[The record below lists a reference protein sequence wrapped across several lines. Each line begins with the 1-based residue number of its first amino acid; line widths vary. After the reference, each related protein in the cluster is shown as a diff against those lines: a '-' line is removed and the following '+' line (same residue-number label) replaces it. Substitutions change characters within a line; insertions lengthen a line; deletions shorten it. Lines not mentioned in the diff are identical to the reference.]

1 MAKLVPATLRSGMQT
16 WWAAVVRPA
25 AAWSSACLYLV
36 ACGLLLAGALVIPMG
51 DRYAHPV
58 DLGLAAACAGLA
70 GLAWFG
76 GRPLGRYLPHV
87 VVVLGIVVI
96 TVAVAVSRAFGG
108 EIYPAFAYLWSIV
121 YVAYFLAR
129 RAVVFYVVLIAASFG
144 LALGIARAHSAIQA
158 WIVVVVSVVAV
169 AFVLHALVD
178 LLARQAERDPL
189 TGALNRNG
197 LDRQAS
203 ALRAACARRG
213 APVTL
218 VAIDI
223 DGFKHVNDRVG
234 HIAADR
240 MLTEL
245 TDHWRGR
252 LRGSDLLSRVG
263 GDEFVIILGDTAPSQ
278 AASVLDDLRA
288 GSPLPWSAGTTEV
301 VAREPMEIAAER
313 ADAALYQAKQE
324 LRSRSDR

>member
-1 MAKLVPATLRSGMQT
+1 MQT
-16 WWAAVVRPA
+16 WWVGVARPP

-36 ACGLLLAGALVIPMG
+36 ACALLLTGALIVPMG

-58 DLGLAAACAGLA
+58 DLGLAATCAGLA

-76 GRPLGRYLPHV
+76 GRRLGRYLPHL
-87 VVVLGIVVI
+87 VVVLGIVLT

-108 EIYPAFAYLWSIV
+108 EIYPAFSYLWSIV

-129 RAVVFYVVLIAASFG
+129 RAVVSYVVLIAASFA
-144 LALGIARAHSAIQA
+144 LALGIAQVASAFQA
-158 WIVVVVSVVAV
+158 WIVVVASVMVV
-169 AFVLHALVD
+169 AFVLHTLVD
-178 LLARQAERDPL
+178 LLARQAEHDPL

-197 LDRQAS
+197 LDRQAT

-234 HIAADR
+234 HVAADR
-240 MLTEL
+240 ILSEL
-245 TDHWRGR
+245 ADHWRGR
-252 LRGSDLLSRVG
+252 LRRSDLLSRVG
-263 GDEFVIILGDTAPSQ
+263 GDEFVVILGDTAPSQ
-278 AASVLDDLRA
+278 AATVLEDLRA

-301 VAREPMEIAAER
+301 LAREPMETAVER

-324 LRSRSDR
+324 LRSPSGG